1 MRFELTLH
9 LSFVFNCF
17 TNYINNSNFIILLYI
32 FQIKN
37 QTKQK
42 NKKDISLLIFN
53 FEEIYNIIF
62 IISYTL

>member
-17 TNYINNSNFIILLYI
+17 TNYINNFIILLYI